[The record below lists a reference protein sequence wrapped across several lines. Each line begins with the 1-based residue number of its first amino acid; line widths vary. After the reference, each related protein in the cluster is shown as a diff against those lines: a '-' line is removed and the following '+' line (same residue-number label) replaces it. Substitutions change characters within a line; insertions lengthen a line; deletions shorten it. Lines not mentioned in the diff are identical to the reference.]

1 MAWPRPNK
9 DLLASGGDL
18 YPLSR
23 AQRLIA
29 AAKTTGHRDD
39 VTEPAAAKEEI
50 RALCHSA
57 LARFGDTD
65 ESVFMF
71 GTFTNDCVVCF
82 SMELAIPRRVAVAVA
97 SAPGS
102 SARQAIAAS
111 VVEHGTVRG
120 R

>member
-1 MAWPRPNK
+1 M
-9 DLLASGGDL
+9 

-29 AAKTTGHRDD
+29 AAKATGYRDD

-65 ESVFMF
+65 EGVRSAAEQLF
-71 GTFTNDCVVCF
+71 GLKWT
-82 SMELAIPRRVAVAVA
+82 AAV
-97 SAPGS
+97 GQ
-102 SARQAIAAS
+102 R
-111 VVEHGTVRG
+111 
-120 R
+120 